1 MAKELKLEWY
11 VYYYSHTSGKF
22 KVFNVFRHGSYI
34 AYVEKWLKADLT
46 KEEFAEKLRRESM
59 YYYWSKS
66 EWEVIVTDTT
76 PHISE
81 KELQRVLKE
90 YYLDRKVGENKPR
103 YGRVNLADC
112 EILCCRVRNHHSAH
126 TCVWRHRS
134 VWRECNACIA
144 KMKDGID
151 DEDDALVG

>member
-1 MAKELKLEWY
+1 MASELKLEWY
-11 VYYYSHTSGKF
+11 VYYYSHTSGEF

-46 KEEFAEKLRRESM
+46 KEEFAEHLRRESM

-66 EWEVIVTDTT
+66 EWEIIVTDTT

-103 YGRVNLADC
+103 YGHVNLADC
-112 EILCCRVRNHHSAH
+112 EKIDVYDQLSLNWDEFVDY
-126 TCVWRHRS
+126 VWSFKKPPRKK
-134 VWRECNACIA
+134 RE
-144 KMKDGID
+144 KK
-151 DEDDALVG
+151 E

>member
-112 EILCCRVRNHHSAH
+112 EKIDVYDQLSLNWDEFVDY
-126 TCVWRHRS
+126 VWSFKKPPRKK
-134 VWRECNACIA
+134 RE
-144 KMKDGID
+144 KK
-151 DEDDALVG
+151 E